1 MNDEA
6 MAGKPG
12 TNRHPVD
19 QLANIRATIKTLEE
33 REKELKEQI
42 SVMMGGADSL
52 GGDEFIALQKLS
64 TRKGAIDTKAMEKAG
79 LDPDT
84 FRKPDTAVYSLVLE
98 PRAQEAA

>member
-1 MNDEA
+1 MDTKAAPQPPIRRILVKLSGEA
-6 MAGKPG
+6 
-12 TNRHPVD
+12 
-19 QLANIRATIKTLEE
+19 L
-33 REKELKEQI
+33 
-42 SVMMGGADSL
+42 MGEGDSL
-52 GGDEFIALQKLS
+52 GGDEFIAMQKLT